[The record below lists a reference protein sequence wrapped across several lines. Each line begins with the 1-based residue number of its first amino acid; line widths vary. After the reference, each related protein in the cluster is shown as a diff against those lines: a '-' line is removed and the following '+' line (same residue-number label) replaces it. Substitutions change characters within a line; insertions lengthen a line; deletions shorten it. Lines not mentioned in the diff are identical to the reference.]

1 MKYTAVL
8 YIISLSMVSCS
19 NAQEIAT
26 PIAGEIIRH
35 ESFKSAYV
43 DARHVEVWLPEGY
56 ADDQAYPVLYMHD
69 GQNLFDASV
78 TWNKQ
83 EWMVDDI
90 VTRLAREGL
99 IDPVIVVGIFNNG
112 KMRHP
117 EYFPQ
122 KPFEALTED
131 AKKRL
136 SNHAKPKELATF
148 KKKICSDD
156 YLSFIVEELKPFIDQ
171 TYQTMSDQSN
181 TYIGGSSMG
190 GLISM
195 YAICEYP
202 DVFGGAACLST
213 HWPGFGDFDG
223 NPVPE
228 AFEAYM
234 DQHLPSPENHKI
246 WFDHGTEELDGT
258 YGPHQEKIDNV
269 MEKHQY
275 TSDQWVTKVYPG
287 ANHSELVW
295 QQRFDEVL
303 LFLLGE

>member
-1 MKYTAVL
+1 MKYIVVL
-8 YIISLSMVSCS
+8 YIFSLSIVGCS
-19 NAQEIAT
+19 NAQEIST

-43 DARHVEVWLPEGY
+43 DARHLEVWLPEGY

-99 IDPVIVVGIFNNG
+99 IGPVIVVGIFNNG

-131 AKKRL
+131 AEKQL
-136 SNHAKPKELATF
+136 SSHANPKELETF
-148 KKKICSDD
+148 KQKICSDD
-156 YLSFIVEELKPFIDQ
+156 YLSFIVKELKPFIDQ
-171 TYQTMSDQSN
+171 TYQTMSNQSN

-202 DVFGGAACLST
+202 DVFGGAACVST

-223 NPVPE
+223 NPIPD
-228 AFEAYM
+228 AFVAYLE
-234 DQHLPSPENHKI
+234 DHLPSPENHKI
-246 WFDHGTEELDGT
+246 WFDHGTATLDET
-258 YGPHQEKIDNV
+258 YGPLQKRIDKV
-269 MEKHQY
+269 MEKHLY
-275 TSDQWVTKVYPG
+275 SSDSWTTKIYPG
-287 ANHSELVW
+287 ANHSELAW